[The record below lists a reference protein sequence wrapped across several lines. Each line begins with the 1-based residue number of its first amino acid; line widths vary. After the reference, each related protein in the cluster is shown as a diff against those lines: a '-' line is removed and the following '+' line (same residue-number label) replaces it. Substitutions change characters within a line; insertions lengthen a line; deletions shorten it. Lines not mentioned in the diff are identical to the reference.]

1 MTIHITRASQ
11 QAKLYIICNVHA
23 CVLHAKAQTS
33 LLCSL
38 AKLNLRRV
46 KVWLRKT
53 VRGQCVHERHAGDSA
68 SLLSPTKLARTT
80 GCSAIQRAGRRK
92 LPHLPPLHNSRA
104 SHCTA
109 CRRVPPLST
118 APPCSRKS
126 VYFHTARTHS
136 LSHKTHSFFRQQ
148 HNYIILISKVISIA
162 IKVSCQYL
170 RMPVLYHSGQV
181 L

>member
-92 LPHLPPLHNSRA
+92 LPHLPPPSIIRALHIALLADELHPFQQLHHAVENLFIFTQLGLIHYHTRLIHFLDNNIIIS
-104 SHCTA
+104 SSF
-109 CRRVPPLST
+109 PKLS
-118 APPCSRKS
+118 
-126 VYFHTARTHS
+126 V
-136 LSHKTHSFFRQQ
+136 
-148 HNYIILISKVISIA
+148 
-162 IKVSCQYL
+162 
-170 RMPVLYHSGQV
+170 
-181 L
+181 